1 MASLVQ
7 DQVRSKP
14 VGSSVISMTS
24 SATSTTNCSASVVNT
39 SHQLTLLI
47 SSFSFPTT
55 CCKFHGNVWGY
66 LVKLKTRQRNDNLDN
81 AITREEAMRSLEASL
96 VRVRPHIT
104 NEDFESIVT
113 KAGRCSCYL
122 VLLCGCAPYWR
133 LTMSSSGCRQRP
145 QATQEPK
152 ETGQRSKLKRRS
164 KVAGAEIQGE

>member
-1 MASLVQ
+1 MVPHNKQQLLPPHIIPDHSMASLVQ

-55 CCKFHGNVWGY
+55 CCKFYGDVWGY

-96 VRVRPHIT
+96 VRVWPHIT

-133 LTMSSSGCRQRP
+133 LTMSSSLLWCNQDMA
-145 QATQEPK
+145 Q
-152 ETGQRSKLKRRS
+152 
-164 KVAGAEIQGE
+164 IQHNSC